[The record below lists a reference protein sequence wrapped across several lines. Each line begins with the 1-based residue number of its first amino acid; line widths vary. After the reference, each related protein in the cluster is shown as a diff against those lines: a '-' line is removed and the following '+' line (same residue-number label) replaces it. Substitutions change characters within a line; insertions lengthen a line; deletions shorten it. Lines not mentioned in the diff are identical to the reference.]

1 MKKILLT
8 ILLILG
14 PVISYANTLTVIV
27 PWAAGGATDQ
37 VWRTIQPELSAR
49 LQKNNIVLE
58 TEYRPGAGGGLG
70 IQHIVNSNRPML
82 AFTSASLAI
91 SPQVNDTVR
100 YNHKDL
106 QVLGIIGS
114 YPLVLLTNAKRFDS
128 LDQLL
133 ANCRNRSITV
143 GNSGPGGMTH
153 MSTQVLAQ
161 ETGCNMISVP
171 YRSATLALPELING
185 SIDAVMDHPS
195 GTVTSM
201 MGQGLI
207 KAVFTSQ
214 QKKSSSW
221 QTLHNWHVLVSN
233 QALSD
238 TVLDNTTAALQ
249 QTLSDPAVIQR
260 LQQLGLVRVNQPVSP
275 TWLSLQWNN
284 LGSHLGR

>member
-1 MKKILLT
+1 MKKILLS
-8 ILLILG
+8 ILLIVSSLT
-14 PVISYANTLTVIV
+14 SRADTLTVVV

-37 VWRTIQPELSAR
+37 VWRTIQPELSFR

-91 SPQVNDTVR
+91 SPQINDTVR

-114 YPLVLLTNAKRFDS
+114 YPLVLLTNAKRFGS

-133 ANCRNRSITV
+133 VNCRNRPITV

-153 MSTQVLAQ
+153 MSTQVLSQ

-195 GTVTSM
+195 GTVSSM
-201 MGQGLI
+201 ITQGLI
-207 KAVFTSQ
+207 NSIFTSQ

-221 QTLHNWHVLVSN
+221 QSLNNWHVLVSN
-233 QALSD
+233 QPLQGAQLEHI
-238 TVLDNTTAALQ
+238 LEALQ
-249 QTLSDPAVIQR
+249 QTLTDSVVVQR
-260 LQQLGLVRVNQPVSP
+260 LQGLGLIRINQPVSS
-275 TWLSLQWNN
+275 TWLSSQWNN
-284 LGSHLGR
+284 LGSYLGR